1 MRDKAKIAVVLLT
14 VLLVVL
20 PLACKPIQRDP
31 NQLTTGSNAPVLGQT
46 PEQKVLDQFLGTWSM
61 EATAFKAK
69 GTPVEKHTTGT
80 YSVTRILGGRF
91 NQQTGEDSEG
101 NSMIALSTY
110 DQQRKCYR
118 SWGFGSNYGGPEA
131 PSNGKWNEATRT
143 MDMGGPGN
151 DGQTSVGQTR
161 FLNDDTTI
169 SILKINDAAG
179 EVLIN
184 MEFKMTRM
192 KGPQNSNQPATATSA
207 PVLGLTAEQRVLD
220 RLLGTWDQETT
231 EFKAKWTPNEKHT
244 PGRFTFTRVLGGRFV
259 QETGED
265 AEKNSC
271 IILYTYDEQRKCYR
285 CWVFGSGFGGPMGPS
300 SAKCNEATRT
310 LEYFSFP
317 ENEGQRPASQMRF
330 VSDGEVVSTYMV
342 QDTARETLFHAEYKM
357 TRMKGPQN

>member
-1 MRDKAKIAVVLLT
+1 
-14 VLLVVL
+14 
-20 PLACKPIQRDP
+20 
-31 NQLTTGSNAPVLGQT
+31 
-46 PEQKVLDQFLGTWSM
+46 
-61 EATAFKAK
+61 
-69 GTPVEKHTTGT
+69 
-80 YSVTRILGGRF
+80 
-91 NQQTGEDSEG
+91 
-101 NSMIALSTY
+101 
-110 DQQRKCYR
+110 
-118 SWGFGSNYGGPEA
+118 
-131 PSNGKWNEATRT
+131 
-143 MDMGGPGN
+143 MDMSGPGN

-207 PVLGLTAEQRVLD
+207 PVLGQTAEQKVLD
-220 RLLGTWDQETT
+220 QLLGTWNQETT
-231 EFKAKWTPNEKHT
+231 EFRAKWTPNEKHT
-244 PGRFTFTRVLGGRFV
+244 PGIFTFTRVLGGRFV

-271 IILYTYDEQRKCYR
+271 IIFYTYDKQRKCYR

-300 SAKCNEATRT
+300 SAKWNEATRT

-342 QDTARETLFHAEYKM
+342 QDTAGETLFHAEYKM
-357 TRMKGPQN
+357 TRMK